1 MRICLIG
8 TGYVGMALLHS
19 WKRPDDRFI
28 ATTTTEEKLSKIEQV
43 EKVEKGVVFKIEAET
58 RIESLIAGCD
68 GVVVTIAPTKG
79 ASYRETYLESAK
91 VITRAVKLQTKKMF
105 LLYTSSTSVYGN
117 QKGAQVDEASQRNP
131 LSEQSEILSEV
142 EDIFLAAAT
151 NILDVSVLRLG
162 GIYGP
167 GRSLEERAKRMSQKM
182 LRGSGQEVTNHIH
195 LQDITSGI
203 EFCIT
208 HRLKGVFNLVNNA
221 HPTRE
226 QLYRSLGA
234 KTLHWGNEAMQP
246 VTNAVVSNAKIKE
259 CGYDFTHP
267 EV

>member
-1 MRICLIG
+1 
-8 TGYVGMALLHS
+8 
-19 WKRPDDRFI
+19 
-28 ATTTTEEKLSKIEQV
+28 
-43 EKVEKGVVFKIEAET
+43 
-58 RIESLIAGCD
+58 
-68 GVVVTIAPTKG
+68 
-79 ASYRETYLESAK
+79 
-91 VITRAVKLQTKKMF
+91 MF

-117 QKGAQVDEASQRNP
+117 QKGAQVDETSQRNP

-142 EDIFLAAAT
+142 EDVFLAAAT
-151 NILDVSVLRLG
+151 NMLDVSVLRLG

-167 GRSLEERAKRMSQKM
+167 GRSLEQRAKRMSQKI

-208 HRLKGVFNLVNNA
+208 HHLKGVFNLVNDA

-226 QLYRSLGA
+226 QLYRHLGA

-246 VTNAVVSNAKIKE
+246 VTNVVVSNAKIKG
-259 CGYDFTHP
+259 CGYDFRYP